1 MENKLIPFLA
11 MSMIVGVILCG
22 TTPAQNKPKIAV
34 FAGSNATVQNS
45 VPLVS
50 SNKAR
55 AQHGLPLRTNPDGSP
70 DRFDHLVPQRLA
82 APVEVLIEQFSGHPL
97 ERDVAELYGPP
108 DGYVDSKGRFHTTR
122 QNPEDKPVYRVTLQ
136 PEDGLYLLP
145 YMALQADGT
154 AWDAPCA
161 FPNSPFEKCRQT
173 FFPDPSRLFEEIDRG
188 IGGRSGGGSANLLSS
203 KADFDFF
210 RALPSGGY
218 TKGLSHTDRTD
229 VGSGGIEP
237 ETVGEDFFPY
247 APYRK
252 DPRMEDLA
260 KVTNTVQR
268 ALSTGDY
275 VGAIWLESS
284 YNVAGTTYW
293 LNLLID
299 TELPISG
306 NSSQRPHGIV
316 GNDGDRNVIDSVDYI
331 LSRIWAN
338 EEGKDD
344 IGAVM
349 LAAQQIFTARE
360 VEKEDA
366 RPGGYRATGG
376 HGGILGTIG
385 PPATIWF
392 QPTSLHT
399 WKSALNLTRLPSTV
413 QGVRKIDGQ
422 TRNVEVRIKDQEGF
436 LLGDAIPKVTMVRYN
451 RYVKDNALAKAEEEV
466 EVSARIEKNLR
477 DRPLSGFVAEGMGGR
492 VHEPLE
498 AALEIAALSGMPV
511 VRVARGDEWTMVR
524 PNPSNLTV
532 EGNNLSPLK
541 ARLLLMAALMKFGSP
556 PVAADPRNP
565 TQAEKKAV
573 QDKMNQYQEVFN
585 TH

>member
-1 MENKLIPFLA
+1 
-11 MSMIVGVILCG
+11 
-22 TTPAQNKPKIAV
+22 
-34 FAGSNATVQNS
+34 
-45 VPLVS
+45 
-50 SNKAR
+50 
-55 AQHGLPLRTNPDGSP
+55 
-70 DRFDHLVPQRLA
+70 
-82 APVEVLIEQFSGHPL
+82 
-97 ERDVAELYGPP
+97 
-108 DGYVDSKGRFHTTR
+108 
-122 QNPEDKPVYRVTLQ
+122 
-136 PEDGLYLLP
+136 
-145 YMALQADGT
+145 
-154 AWDAPCA
+154 
-161 FPNSPFEKCRQT
+161 
-173 FFPDPSRLFEEIDRG
+173 
-188 IGGRSGGGSANLLSS
+188 
-203 KADFDFF
+203 
-210 RALPSGGY
+210 
-218 TKGLSHTDRTD
+218 SHTDRTD

-331 LSRIWAN
+331 LSRVWAD
-338 EEGKDD
+338 EEGKDN
-344 IGAVM
+344 IGAV
-349 LAAQQIFTARE
+349 LLQAQQIFTSRE

-392 QPTSLHT
+392 RPTSLHT
-399 WKSALNLTRLPSTV
+399 WKSAVNLTRLPSTV
-413 QGVRKIDGQ
+413 QGVRKVNGQ
-422 TRNVEVRIKDQEGF
+422 IRNVQVRVKDQEGF

-451 RYVKDNALAKAEEEV
+451 RYVKDNALARAEEEV

-532 EGNNLSPLK
+532 EGNNLTPLK
-541 ARLLLMAALMKFGSP
+541 ARLLLMAALMKFGSLP
-556 PVAADPRNP
+556 PAVDPRNP

>member
-1 MENKLIPFLA
+1 
-11 MSMIVGVILCG
+11 
-22 TTPAQNKPKIAV
+22 
-34 FAGSNATVQNS
+34 
-45 VPLVS
+45 
-50 SNKAR
+50 
-55 AQHGLPLRTNPDGSP
+55 
-70 DRFDHLVPQRLA
+70 
-82 APVEVLIEQFSGHPL
+82 
-97 ERDVAELYGPP
+97 
-108 DGYVDSKGRFHTTR
+108 
-122 QNPEDKPVYRVTLQ
+122 
-136 PEDGLYLLP
+136 
-145 YMALQADGT
+145 
-154 AWDAPCA
+154 
-161 FPNSPFEKCRQT
+161 
-173 FFPDPSRLFEEIDRG
+173 
-188 IGGRSGGGSANLLSS
+188 
-203 KADFDFF
+203 
-210 RALPSGGY
+210 
-218 TKGLSHTDRTD
+218 
-229 VGSGGIEP
+229 
-237 ETVGEDFFPY
+237 
-247 APYRK
+247 
-252 DPRMEDLA
+252 
-260 KVTNTVQR
+260 
-268 ALSTGDY
+268 

-316 GNDGDRNVIDSVDYI
+316 SNDGDRNVIDSVDYI
-331 LSRIWAN
+331 LSRIWADD
-338 EEGKDD
+338 EGKDA

-349 LAAQQIFTARE
+349 LQAQQIFTARE

-385 PPATIWF
+385 PPATLWF

-422 TRNVEVRIKDQEGF
+422 IRNVEVRIKDREGF

-451 RYVKDNALAKAEEEV
+451 RYVKDDALAKAEEEV

-498 AALEIAALSGMPV
+498 AALDIAALSGMAV

-532 EGNNLSPLK
+532 EGSNLTPLK

-565 TQAEKKAV
+565 TPAEKKAV